1 MQNEEIKRALEQCSN
16 ECQECDGCPYELLG
30 RGNLCFNILK
40 RDALDLIKSLE
51 AKIAELTP
59 PVEIGATVKCACEES
74 DEYGNPVTVLV
85 PYKVYG
91 VMRMG
96 DKWYVL
102 DGANERYEVGTRF
115 CIIK

>member
-51 AKIAELTP
+51 AKVAELTP
-59 PVEIGATVKCACEES
+59 PVQVVRCKDCKHGQPQKRIGVICEYDQNGPIRAYTS
-74 DEYGNPVTVLV
+74 FCSSG
-85 PYKVYG
+85 
-91 VMRMG
+91 
-96 DKWYVL
+96 
-102 DGANERYEVGTRF
+102 ERREE
-115 CIIK
+115 